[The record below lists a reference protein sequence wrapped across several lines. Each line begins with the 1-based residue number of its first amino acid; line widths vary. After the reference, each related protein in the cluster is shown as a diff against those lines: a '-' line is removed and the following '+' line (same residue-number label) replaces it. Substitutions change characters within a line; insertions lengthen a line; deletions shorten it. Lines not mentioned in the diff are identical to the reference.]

1 MKTKRIIS
9 IILALVVILCLAA
22 CGNTSN
28 AGQTAPAAQEN
39 TASAEPAAEPAEP
52 AETVENEAGGNTI
65 GAGFKLP
72 GDLPHKKVAAIGIY
86 SGMELYT
93 QWKKNMETLLE
104 PFNIEIQFIE
114 TSTGTELESV
124 VESVCVAGVD
134 GIIAQ
139 NYSETGIQ
147 IAQEYGVP
155 WVTYC
160 TTVTPE
166 TLKILAGYDNFLGVV
181 TEDDVAGAEHCAQS
195 MYDAG
200 CRKVALVGLSRGLS
214 DMMDYRAD
222 SFIETFK
229 SLGGEIIAE
238 DYSLM
243 AFNDAIATI
252 AASHPEMDGMFFT
265 MMNDGV
271 FQALTTEG
279 LVGKVK
285 VGCFDFSDS
294 AEDFFDNGMLVFAAG
309 GQSATMNCAF
319 PVLYSYMYDGTYL
332 IPDRTQTV
340 FRDFIEIHN
349 SDEFVNYNEYVRYS
363 PCYTPDEL
371 GSMVP
376 GLNPDFTFEE
386 YEQINANFSIQDV
399 MNRTAG

>member
-9 IILALVVILCLAA
+9 IILALGMIICLAA
-22 CGNTSN
+22 CGNTSTPEQPKTDAPEN
-28 AGQTAPAAQEN
+28 ASPAA
-39 TASAEPAAEPAEP
+39 AAEPVGNTQTTEP
-52 AETVENEAGGNTI
+52 ASNRIGGD
-65 GAGFKLP
+65 FKLP
-72 GDLPHKKVAAIGIY
+72 GDLPHKKIAAIGIY

-104 PFNIEIQFIE
+104 PFNVEIQFIE
-114 TSTGTELESV
+114 TGTGADLESV
-124 VESVCVAGVD
+124 VESICVAGVD

-147 IAQEYGVP
+147 VAQKYGVP

-181 TEDDVAGAEHCAQS
+181 AEDDIAGAQHCAQS
-195 MYDAG
+195 MFDAG

-243 AFNDAIATI
+243 EFNNAIATI

-265 MMNDGV
+265 MSNDGI

-279 LVGKVK
+279 LVGNIK

-309 GQSATMNCAF
+309 GQSGTMNCAF
-319 PVLYSYMYDGTYL
+319 PVLYSYMLDGTYL
-332 IPDRTQTV
+332 IPDRTIPV
-340 FRDFIEIHN
+340 YRNFIEIHN
-349 SDEFVNYNEYVRYS
+349 SEEFANYNDYVRYS

-376 GLNPDFTFEE
+376 GLNPGFTFED
-386 YEQINANFSIQDV
+386 YKQVNADYSIEDV
-399 MNRTAG
+399 MNRQ